1 MDLSFRELQKRD
13 VINLPDGK
21 NLGRITNLM
30 LNFPQG
36 VLTGIFVPGKK
47 QNCFSRLFSKTELFI
62 ERSNI
67 VKIGNDVIL
76 VDIRNGVPNDS
87 VSVDKKPCPK
97 PPKHPPTCE
106 DLFSPCSPP
115 PHSRSYDYDE

>member
-21 NLGRITNLM
+21 NLGRITNLL

-36 VLTGIFVPGKK
+36 VLTGIYVPGKK

-97 PPKHPPTCE
+97 PPKHSPSCE

-115 PHSRSYDYDE
+115 PPPRPYDYDE